1 MVLSKEEFE
10 AITID
15 KFSPAVHKAL
25 KNARVAIAGLGGLG
39 SNIATMLARTGVGH
53 LLLVDFDI
61 VEPSNLNRQ
70 AYYIKHLGMHKT
82 EALKEQLSNINPYTS
97 IEIKTLKVTEE
108 NASSLFYGYDILC
121 EAFDRA
127 DAKAMLVNVI
137 LSNDNNIKI
146 VSASGMGGYSSSNLI
161 RTEKKMKNLYVC
173 GDFESEIG
181 EGNGPMAPRVSIC
194 AAHQANMVIRLVLG
208 IEEA

>member
-1 MVLSKEEFE
+1 MLSKEEFE
-10 AITID
+10 AITIE
-15 KFSPAVHKAL
+15 KFSPAVHEAL
-25 KNARVAIAGLGGLG
+25 KNAKVAIAGLGGLG

-53 LLLVDFDI
+53 LLLVDFDV

-70 AYYIKHLGMHKT
+70 AYYIKHLGMPKT
-82 EALKEQLSNINPYTS
+82 EALREQLTHINPYIL

-108 NASSLFYGYDILC
+108 NANFLFYGYDIIC

-137 LSNDNNIKI
+137 LSNNNKMKI
-146 VSASGMGGYSSSNLI
+146 VSASGMAGYTSSNLI
-161 RTEKKMKNLYVC
+161 RTEKKMRNLYVC
-173 GDFESEIG
+173 GDFESETR
-181 EGNGPMAPRVSIC
+181 EDNGPMAPRVSIC
-194 AAHQANMVIRLVLG
+194 AAHQANMVIRLLLG